1 MTNNQRE
8 FQKEINRIQRE
19 LAQLQKQHHFKHIA
33 PLPEQPKRIT
43 RRHIEELKGLSGRHF
58 IGEAPKSTK
67 RKSAD
72 NEPSIRKQTKKYD
85 EPSYKTRQKKE
96 DVYDNPK
103 TKGRRKVRKDFGTK
117 RDTESPLKGIKR
129 GSLTPEE
136 SARRNAKRLETLS
149 KSNKPRKTRK
159 DKGIKRGSRTST
171 PTPEQYPTF
180 SPAEAIIDRLR
191 NADMLNKL
199 NQGNEELNSFCDV
212 LESRG
217 VATTQKLIDDV
228 EQKRLTRTGYFYDLI
243 QIVESNA
250 SNTDY
255 NALLKERESEI
266 ENAISGI
273 IYGSG
278 GYLATNTQADYY
290 YNELLSLLS
299 TSEPTLEEKKAINES
314 SEEFMDADFDW
325 SDISER

>member
-43 RRHIEELKGLSGRHF
+43 RQHLEELKHLHGKQLV
-58 IGEAPKSTK
+58 EPEYKSKKK
-67 RKSAD
+67 RPSAK
-72 NEPSIRKQTKKYD
+72 PT
-85 EPSYKTRQKKE
+85 
-96 DVYDNPK
+96 
-103 TKGRRKVRKDFGTK
+103 
-117 RDTESPLKGIKR
+117 PLKGRKKVSTYVEQPYQPVEERATRSDKGIKK
-129 GSLTPEE
+129 GKLTPEE

-199 NQGNEELNSFCDV
+199 NQGNEELNAFCDAI
-212 LESRG
+212 ESRG
-217 VATTQKLIDDV
+217 VSTTQKLIDDV
-228 EQKRLTRTGYFYDLI
+228 EEKRLTRTGYFYDLI

-278 GYLATNTQADYY
+278 GYLATNSQADYY

-325 SDISER
+325 SEISER